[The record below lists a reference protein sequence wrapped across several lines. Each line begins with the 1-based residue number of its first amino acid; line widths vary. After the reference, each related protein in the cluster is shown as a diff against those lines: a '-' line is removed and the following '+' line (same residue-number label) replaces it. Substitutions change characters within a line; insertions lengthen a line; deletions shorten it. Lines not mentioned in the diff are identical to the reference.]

1 MSAIVAAWRVMSV
14 LSRAAA
20 EHHGSRETVQR
31 FSSAHLL
38 RLTHFLKV
46 ELHRRFSSVLCTL
59 IHSLFLCLFLTRAVS
74 LVFSLNFSL
83 PALFYFF
90 FTVLGFGLSDFLFIL
105 CFLSI
110 SLDSHTATV
119 LSLFMGFLASFFK
132 CLFLEVL
139 ISSVLHF

>member
-83 PALFYFF
+83 PALFFF
-90 FTVLGFGLSDFLFIL
+90 FLLF
-105 CFLSI
+105 S
-110 SLDSHTATV
+110 V
-119 LSLFMGFLASFFK
+119 LASQISYLSSAFSQSLLILTQQ
-132 CLFLEVL
+132 LFCPYLWVFW
-139 ISSVLHF
+139 LHFLNVCF

>member
-83 PALFYFF
+83 PALFLFF

-119 LSLFMGFLASFFK
+119 LSLFMASFFK
-132 CLFLEVL
+132 YLFLEVL